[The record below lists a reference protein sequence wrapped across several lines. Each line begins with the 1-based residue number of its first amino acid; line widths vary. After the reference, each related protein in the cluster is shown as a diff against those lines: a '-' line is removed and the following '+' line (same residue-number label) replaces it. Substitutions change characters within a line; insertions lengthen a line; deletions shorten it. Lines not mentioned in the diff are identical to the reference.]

1 MSKVLAGL
9 LSLAVVF
16 AVAAPASAQIS
27 LGFSVPASSDTLPSP
42 PAEVTLIFNEKIGD
56 LLSGMEVL
64 DKAGTR
70 FDIGPPQIANFAAR
84 LPLKPITEPGEYT
97 VKYRIG
103 SVESQFVF
111 FYAPPAGA
119 VGGPPADPLAGAAPV
134 HPTNPAAPAPA
145 QAPTPSGQAPTTT
158 PPEPTGGPPP
168 GDGNPQEAAPI
179 SSTGLW
185 IARFVNYV
193 SITIIVGLLLAG
205 TFLLKDEKEQRQS
218 FELVGEMAIVWALSA
233 IMVFVMALTVAATL
247 GLPEAL
253 QGGLPQR
260 FAGTRLGKAALIQ
273 AGLALALAVVASRV
287 GRGSKVGRE
296 TSVLITGAALFT
308 PALWGHAGTSNQVVL
323 AVASDWVHLVAVTSW
338 VGGLA
343 ILALFVLRPDSTMDV
358 AATSARFSKVAG
370 ISVVVVL
377 VTGTINSLMR
387 INSPGLLFSTQ
398 WGRLVLI
405 KLGLFGVIALLGLR
419 NRSKMLKAI
428 AADPQS
434 GRETFRK
441 MAGIE
446 LLVMLLSFAAATALA
461 STNPPGAEEA
471 ARSKSI
477 DAAFGAT
484 GQIR

>member
-1 MSKVLAGL
+1 MKKLLTGL
-9 LSLAVVF
+9 LSLAWLLVTV
-16 AVAAPASAQIS
+16 APAGAQS
-27 LGFSVPASSDTLPSP
+27 RPNLTVPAAGDSLFSP
-42 PAEVTLIFNEKIGD
+42 PREVTLIFAEDIKDAVEI
-56 LLSGMEVL
+56 EVF
-64 DKAGTR
+64 DKANNRIETGT
-70 FDIGPPQIANFAAR
+70 PQAVGFAVRASVA
-84 LPLKPITEPGEYT
+84 LITEPGEYK
-97 VKYRIG
+97 VIYRVG
-103 SVESQFVF
+103 SVESQYF
-111 FYAPPAGA
+111 FTYAPPGTPSTEPSEDAT
-119 VGGPPADPLAGAAPV
+119 PA
-134 HPTNPAAPAPA
+134 
-145 QAPTPSGQAPTTT
+145 PSGQAPSS
-158 PPEPTGGPPP
+158 GGPAPV
-168 GDGNPQEAAPI
+168 DGNPQEAAPI
-179 SSTGLW
+179 SSIGLW

-193 SITIIVGLLLAG
+193 SLAIVVGLLLAG
-205 TFLLKDEKEQRQS
+205 TFLLKDEKDQRQS
-218 FELVGEMAIVWALSA
+218 FGMVGEIAIIWALSA

-296 TSVLITGAALFT
+296 TSVLIAGAALFT
-308 PALWGHAGTSNQVVL
+308 PPLWGHAGTSNQVVL
-323 AVASDWVHLVAVTSW
+323 AVASDWVHLVAVTCW

-343 ILALFVLRPDSTMDV
+343 ILALFVLRPGSTMDV
-358 AATSARFSKVAG
+358 AAASARFSKVAG

-419 NRSKMLKAI
+419 NRSKMLRAM
-428 AADPQS
+428 AADPEG
-434 GRETFRK
+434 GRGPFRK

-446 LLVMLLSFAAATALA
+446 LIVMMLSFAAATALA
-461 STNPPGAEEA
+461 STIPPEAEAA
-471 ARSKSI
+471 ARSKST